1 VLRALSAVGV
11 PAAIKEW
18 WQDSPRKKPYTF
30 RVELFLREGADS
42 VLYSRVRTLVI
53 KAKNLRSGL
62 STIDV
67 NTNIGKDSQF
77 YVGGAVTAHIDV
89 VIEAGE

>member
-1 VLRALSAVGV
+1 
-11 PAAIKEW
+11 
-18 WQDSPRKKPYTF
+18 
-30 RVELFLREGADS
+30 
-42 VLYSRVRTLVI
+42 LVI

-67 NTNIGKDSQF
+67 NTDIGKESPF